1 MKQNGDGGGRSDA
14 HGRKTEDCLSVDELE
29 QELSARHQREA
40 SLVAALYER
49 DKIESELRKQLDE
62 TKRREEDMEN
72 ELANMWV
79 LVAKMRKSGPVSQ
92 TVSFEGSDVSN
103 ILEAKSRNDISLS
116 KDKKGSET
124 FENIPSV
131 DTSEELKARY
141 HKERK
146 RCKELDDLVSRL
158 KGDDLGGLDIN
169 ALEELQSLH
178 VEAITKICRA
188 KCLVDVL

>member
-1 MKQNGDGGGRSDA
+1 MKQNGNGGGRSDA

-72 ELANMWV
+72 ERANMWV

-116 KDKKGSET
+116 KDKKVSET
-124 FENIPSV
+124 FENIPAV

-158 KGDDLGGLDIN
+158 KVFLFSFPRFI
-169 ALEELQSLH
+169 
-178 VEAITKICRA
+178 
-188 KCLVDVL
+188 